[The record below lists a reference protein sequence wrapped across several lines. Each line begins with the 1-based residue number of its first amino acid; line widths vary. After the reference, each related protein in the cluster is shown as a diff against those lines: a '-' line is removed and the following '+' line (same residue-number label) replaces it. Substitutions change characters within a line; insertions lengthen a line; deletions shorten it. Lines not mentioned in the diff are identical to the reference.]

1 MTTTALLFT
10 SAVMLT
16 TGVNAFRSLRSRNEK
31 AFFDN
36 LGVFLAFG
44 IYVFVRLTILK

>member
-1 MTTTALLFT
+1 MTTTAIIFI

-36 LGVFLAFG
+36 IGVFLAFG
-44 IYVFVRLTILK
+44 IYIAVRLTILK